1 MATSDK
7 NLIEAIRKGDRVAMK
22 QLYDR
27 FIGSLSFVCS
37 RYVSDNEEVKDILH
51 DSFIKIYSSIGKFRW
66 QGEGSLKAWMT
77 KIVIN
82 ESLKHLKAKD
92 KSPLKTYG
100 EIPQDIP
107 EEDADPEKIPLD
119 VLLEFIRELPP
130 GYRAVFNLV
139 VFDGYSHKQAAAEL
153 GISESTSASQ
163 FHRAKA
169 ILAKR
174 INEYGRLEQ

>member
-7 NLIEAIRKGDRVAMK
+7 HLAEAIRKGDRVAMK
-22 QLYDR
+22 HLYDH

-82 ESLKHLKAKD
+82 ESLKHLKTKG
-92 KSPLKTYG
+92 KNPFRNYG
-100 EIPQDIP
+100 ENTPDIP
-107 EEDADPEKIPLD
+107 EEEADTENIPLD
-119 VLLEFIRELPP
+119 VLLGFIRELPP

-169 ILAKR
+169 ILAQK
-174 INEYGRLEQ
+174 IKGYGRLDR

>member
-77 KIVIN
+77 RIVIN

-100 EIPQDIP
+100 KILQDIP

-153 GISESTSASQ
+153 DISESTSASQ

>member
-7 NLIEAIRKGDRVAMK
+7 DFIEAIRKGDRVAMK

-27 FIGSLSFVCS
+27 FIGSLSFICS
-37 RYVSDNEEVKDILH
+37 RYISDNEEVKDILH

-77 KIVIN
+77 RIVIN
-82 ESLKHLKAKD
+82 ESLKHLKGKE
-92 KSPLKTYG
+92 KSPL
-100 EIPQDIP
+100 IRFDDIRQDIP
-107 EEDADPEKIPLD
+107 EEDANPENIPLD
-119 VLLEFIRELPP
+119 VLLGFIRELPP

-163 FHRAKA
+163 LHRAKA

-174 INEYGRLEQ
+174 INEYGRLDQ